1 MKAQKYLLTG
11 LLPLTLFLNSCS
23 GESSNEASHSDTVQE
38 KQIIELV
45 ENSINVEWTAYKTT
59 EKLPVKGVF
68 NEVKLETQLNKGESP
83 EEILNDATVSIDINN
98 LTTGNADRDVKIKTL
113 FFGLMKDSG
122 NIKGKLTYS
131 DEKWKLN
138 VTMNETTVNVPVVVN
153 FEENTFHLKS
163 TIQLAEFNALEMLA
177 SLNKACYDLHKG
189 ADGISKTWEEV
200 DVEGTISFK
209 SK

>member
-1 MKAQKYLLTG
+1 
-11 LLPLTLFLNSCS
+11 
-23 GESSNEASHSDTVQE
+23 
-38 KQIIELV
+38 
-45 ENSINVEWTAYKTT
+45 
-59 EKLPVKGVF
+59 
-68 NEVKLETQLNKGESP
+68 
-83 EEILNDATVSIDINN
+83 
-98 LTTGNADRDVKIKTL
+98 
-113 FFGLMKDSG
+113 
-122 NIKGKLTYS
+122 
-131 DEKWKLN
+131 
-138 VTMNETTVNVPVVVN
+138 MNETTVNVPVVVN